1 MLDHK
6 TLLHLPVFTKAG
18 DPIGKVA
25 GFLFDEES
33 QSIVQYE
40 VKRHVIGKTLLVHR
54 TQVLSITNEEM
65 IVENAVLTPAEGEA
79 VWA

>member
-6 TLLHLPVFTKAG
+6 ELLHLPVFTKSG
-18 DPIGKVA
+18 VPIGKVV
-25 GFLFDEES
+25 GFVFDEES

-40 VKRHVIGKTLLVHR
+40 VKRHVIGKTLLIHR
-54 TQVLSITNEEM
+54 MQVLSIAKAKM
-65 IVENAVLTPAEGEA
+65 VVEDAAIGAAEGEA